1 MMFISKNIIFFR
13 VIVLLVLAAFSG
25 CVTSKIEYV
34 ESDKVPV
41 EKVYRISQLYLKDGT
56 IIDVKEKEA
65 KLRLKYKG
73 ISNVIVY
80 YEDVNMERAV
90 LLKDITHLKIEII
103 ESNQLVTAL
112 IIIGSVAAV
121 LLIAFFIAIG
131 IVGLEMH

>member
-1 MMFISKNIIFFR
+1 MFDVKNTFSFRTIIIIILIS
-13 VIVLLVLAAFSG
+13 FSG

-41 EKVYRISQLYLKDGT
+41 EKVYRISQLYMKDGT

-80 YEDVNMERAV
+80 YEDVNIKKSVPLMNIAR
-90 LLKDITHLKIEII
+90 LKIEII
-103 ESNQLVTAL
+103 ESHPIATILVVVGT
-112 IIIGSVAAV
+112 VAVAV
-121 LLIAFFIAIG
+121 ILAIG
-131 IVGLEMH
+131 LVLATGGFKMH